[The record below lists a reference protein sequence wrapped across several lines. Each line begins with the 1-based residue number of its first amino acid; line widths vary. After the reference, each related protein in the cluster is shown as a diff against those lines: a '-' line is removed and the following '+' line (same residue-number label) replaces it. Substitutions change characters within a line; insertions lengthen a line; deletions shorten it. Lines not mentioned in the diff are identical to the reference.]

1 MATYV
6 LEYILFTLCEV
17 LIFNEKNF
25 PMGML
30 LLLFFFFKSVTEKHR
45 RKKRKD
51 IVLGDYNAIP
61 KPSPFLYLSN
71 PFQKLLLL
79 FSQPLQ
85 SPNPFFFHT
94 HSNSLTF

>member
-17 LIFNEKNF
+17 LIFNEKDF
-25 PMGML
+25 HMGML
-30 LLLFFFFKSVTEKHR
+30 LLLFFLKSVTEKHR

-61 KPSPFLYLSN
+61 KPSPFLCLSN

-85 SPNPFFFHT
+85 NPNPFFFT
-94 HSNSLTF
+94 LTVIP